1 MAVLVD
7 NSVKI
12 RSKEVN
18 RNRTDLDVEGLNT
31 QMIFSFLSFHLKVMI
46 LMEIWH
52 LRQMFG
58 SWDYYRTF
66 VTSQK

>member
-1 MAVLVD
+1 MAVLVE

-52 LRQMFG
+52 LWQSLVVG
-58 SWDYYRTF
+58 TTTEPS
-66 VTSQK
+66 

>member
-1 MAVLVD
+1 MAVLVE

-52 LRQMFG
+52 LWQMFG

-66 VTSQK
+66 VTFQK